1 MKSFFNQ
8 NFLTKNLLKIG
19 IFSLLF
25 LILLIPISV
34 KAQSQLTPDKD
45 QICGGPCPLIDTEF
59 NGDSDSLFSFVI
71 FFARFLTYI
80 GVGLA
85 VLFFVIAG
93 IQYIIGRG
101 EEGKNNLITTFIGLI
116 VIILAYTAV
125 NIIVQLLQSGSLGNI
140 FNGSGTA
147 DF

>member
-1 MKSFFNQ
+1 MLKLESI
-8 NFLTKNLLKIG
+8 TKNLLKIV
-19 IFSLLF
+19 IFGLLF
-25 LILLIPISV
+25 AVFLSPVSV
-34 KAQSQLTPDKD
+34 NAQSLTPSKD

-59 NGDSDSLFSFVI
+59 QGDSDNLFNFVI

-93 IQYIIGRG
+93 IQYIVGKS

-125 NIIVQLLQSGSLGNI
+125 NIIVQLLQNGSLGDI
-140 FNGSGTA
+140 IGGQDGF
-147 DF
+147 

>member
-1 MKSFFNQ
+1 MKQMLKLESI
-8 NFLTKNLLKIG
+8 TKNLLKIV
-19 IFSLLF
+19 IFGLLF
-25 LILLIPISV
+25 AVFLSPISAN
-34 KAQSQLTPDKD
+34 AQSLTPSKD

-59 NGDSDSLFSFVI
+59 DGDSDSLFSFVI

-93 IQYIIGRG
+93 IQYIVGKS

-125 NIIVQLLQSGSLGNI
+125 NIIVQLLQNGSLGDI
-140 FNGSGTA
+140 LGGSDG
-147 DF
+147 F

>member
-1 MKSFFNQ
+1 MLKLESI
-8 NFLTKNLLKIG
+8 TKNLLKIV
-19 IFSLLF
+19 IFGLLF
-25 LILLIPISV
+25 AVFLSPISAN
-34 KAQSQLTPDKD
+34 AQSLTPSKD

-59 NGDSDSLFSFVI
+59 DGDSDSLFSFVI

-93 IQYIIGRG
+93 IQYIVGKS

-125 NIIVQLLQSGSLGNI
+125 NIIVQLLQNGSLGDI
-140 FNGSGTA
+140 LGGSDG
-147 DF
+147 F

>member
-1 MKSFFNQ
+1 
-8 NFLTKNLLKIG
+8 
-19 IFSLLF
+19 
-25 LILLIPISV
+25 
-34 KAQSQLTPDKD
+34 
-45 QICGGPCPLIDTEF
+45 
-59 NGDSDSLFSFVI
+59 VI